1 MKNVILFSLIL
12 VSFILRIEASG
23 ENEAKPRVWI
33 FSEMSDS
40 RLPGPNHR
48 GTINDPD
55 DISVMAGCLTDRN
68 LLFQGVLI
76 SASVLPRLRGCRG
89 EGEIRSSWR

>member
-55 DISVMAGCLTDRN
+55 DISVMAGYLTDRN
-68 LLFQGVLI
+68 LLTDRDLLFQGFLTTRR
-76 SASVLPRLRGCRG
+76 SCRD
-89 EGEIRSSWR
+89 